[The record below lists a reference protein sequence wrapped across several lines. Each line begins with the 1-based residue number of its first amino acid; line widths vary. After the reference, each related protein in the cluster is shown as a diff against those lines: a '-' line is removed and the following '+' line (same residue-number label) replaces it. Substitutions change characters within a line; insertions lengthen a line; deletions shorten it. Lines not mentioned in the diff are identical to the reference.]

1 MRKIE
6 LSQEQ
11 EEILLERFA
20 DTPKRELADMLG
32 ISLPTL
38 YRLAHNYGVGL
49 PGPANKILLDDEQL
63 DYLVRHFKD
72 RENEFLAYKL
82 GISESTLHRLARR
95 FGLTKSQ
102 AYLKARSVEGGH
114 TSIYY
119 HRKRGTSFIPKK
131 GDPVRPGSEKGWF
144 KPGEKPVDRI
154 GPRREAER
162 IQRAAASRRAT
173 RLDEFV
179 RVQKGLPQKTKLK
192 FRTIPPKAYAER
204 HYLKTRGYI
213 LDNSTLMAYY
223 TPDTHRC
230 PRLEANPHIYHFAPA
245 V

>member
-1 MRKIE
+1 MKKIE

-20 DTPKRELADMLG
+20 DTPKRELAGRLG

-38 YRLAHNYGVGL
+38 YRLARKYGVGL
-49 PGPANKILLDDEQL
+49 PGPANKIFLDDEQM

-95 FGLTKSQ
+95 YGLTKSP

-119 HRKRGTSFIPKK
+119 HRERGTSFIPKK
-131 GDPVRPGSEKGWF
+131 GDPVRPGSEKGQF
-144 KPGEKPVDRI
+144 KPGVKPIERL
-154 GPRREAER
+154 GPIKEAER
-162 IQRAAASRRAT
+162 LKKAGKTRRMT
-173 RLDEFV
+173 YLSERF
-179 RVQKGLPQKTKLK
+179 RVAHGMEQKTKLK
-192 FRTIPPKAYAER
+192 LRTVPPGTYAER

-213 LDNSTLMAYY
+213 LDNSTLMAYF
-223 TPDTHRC
+223 TPDTRRC
-230 PRLEANPHIYHFAPA
+230 PRLEANPHIYHFAP
-245 V
+245 VV